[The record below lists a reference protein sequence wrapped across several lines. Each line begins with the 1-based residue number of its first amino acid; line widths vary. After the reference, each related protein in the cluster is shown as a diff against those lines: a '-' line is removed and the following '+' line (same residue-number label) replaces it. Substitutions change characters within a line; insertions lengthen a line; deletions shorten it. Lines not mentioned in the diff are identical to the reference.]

1 MRFNQEIVTF
11 HKRLMRKSNERQQA
25 AEEIQP
31 NRRLGLGYCNK
42 QFLGLGL
49 GLSLNS

>member
-1 MRFNQEIVTF
+1 
-11 HKRLMRKSNERQQA
+11 MRKKATKGRQA
-25 AEEIQP
+25 VEEIQR

-49 GLSLNS
+49 SLNS